1 MPTAMSS
8 KTKCCICLEDKN
20 IFVNCLF
27 CKDGNYCIKCFGSI
41 INNNTNNKCAIC
53 RQEKWYDKKTCII
66 INNYKKALANDH
78 NANNDNANNNN
89 ANNNNANN
97 ENYVYINKYFN
108 CVNLFIALVC
118 FAVLTAVGLIFLSI
132 VCEYKVKKYESETTN
147 AIIMVLVSC
156 LTGLG
161 ITIFCSLIIYFNN
174 KIYNCVL
181 QYLGQSCAGCL
192 CNPIVILWLILFSM
206 LITYLGVVVGFEIV
220 NIQLEVNKEHEIIL
234 KIVIGYLIGIS
245 IITFLT
251 IMSLLVT
258 HTFTT
263 RNLVRQRSIEI
274 RSQSIETTIDL

>member
-1 MPTAMSS
+1 MPTAMSSSS

-53 RQEKWYDKKTCII
+53 RQENWYDKKTCFI
-66 INNYKKALANDH
+66 INNYKKALANDD
-78 NANNDNANNNN
+78 NANNDNTNS
-89 ANNNNANN
+89 
-97 ENYVYINKYFN
+97 ENYIYTNKYFN
-108 CVNLFIALVC
+108 CISLSISLIC
-118 FAVLTAVGLIFLSI
+118 FAVLTLAGFIFLNL
-132 VCEYKVKKYESETTN
+132 VCEYKVNKYESETTN
-147 AIIMVLVSC
+147 AIIMVLLSC

-174 KIYNCVL
+174 KVYNFVI
-181 QYLGQSCAGCL
+181 QYLGESCAGCL

-206 LITYLGVVVGFEIV
+206 LITYLGFVVGFELN
-220 NIQLEVNKEHEIIL
+220 NIPLNVNKEHEIIL

-251 IMSLLVT
+251 IMSLLVS
-258 HTFTT
+258 HTFNM
-263 RNLVRQRSIEI
+263 RNLVTQRSIEI